1 MATNHAS
8 TVPRPVEPP
17 TADEVY
23 QAMTPSEPYVVSDL
37 LAYFE
42 TQGVDTNK
50 GTIRNRLEYLAQEGR
65 VRRKK
70 HESGA
75 VTYRRLY

>member
-1 MATNHAS
+1 M
-8 TVPRPVEPP
+8 PRPVESP

-23 QAMTPSEPYVVSDL
+23 DAMTPGEPYVVSDL
-37 LAYFE
+37 HAYFE
-42 TQGVDTNK
+42 SVGISTNK
-50 GTIRNRLEYLAQEGR
+50 GTIRNRLEYLDQEGR

>member
-1 MATNHAS
+1 MATNHNPN
-8 TVPRPVEPP
+8 VPRPVESP
-17 TADEVY
+17 TADEVFE
-23 QAMTPSEPYVVSDL
+23 AMTPMEPYVVSDL
-37 LAYFE
+37 LTHFE
-42 TQGVDTNK
+42 SRGVDTNK
-50 GTIRNRLEYLAQEGR
+50 GTIRNRLELLNQEGR